1 MRWYLANKYGLY
13 TSWAICGCRRRKQ
26 RKHSYTDNK
35 GWSTTNLKDLKRT
48 TNAEIGWTIFVKTC
62 NIWPWRIPGLNSQQ
76 GIGSNENRPLCLD
89 TFPSLAS
96 GMSTVE
102 LYDTIDCSW
111 LLTHTCACGCVLVS
125 LTELCWAA
133 GWTGRYFKRNKN
145 RRNANSK
152 DSIKSIMIYIVD
164 VMCILYIYKQYVQC
178 TYNISYELIVLQ
190 AVYCKLQ
197 YSC

>member
-1 MRWYLANKYGLY
+1 MRWYLVNKYGLY

-26 RKHSYTDNK
+26 RKQSYTNNK

-96 GMSTVE
+96 GMWNCGTLWQSTVV
-102 LYDTIDCSW
+102 DCLHILALAGVCLCLW
-111 LLTHTCACGCVLVS
+111 LS
-125 LTELCWAA
+125 
-133 GWTGRYFKRNKN
+133 
-145 RRNANSK
+145 
-152 DSIKSIMIYIVD
+152 
-164 VMCILYIYKQYVQC
+164 YVG
-178 TYNISYELIVLQ
+178 LQ
-190 AVYCKLQ
+190 AELVGISRGTKIGEMQTAKIQSKALWSTYLM
-197 YSC
+197 